1 MNQKIDPNVP
11 EEMRALAWL
20 FNHTLESHRHLDG
33 PSLTFILRH
42 GCGECQGFIYSGR
55 PLEELAD
62 LCKKLEQ
69 HHAGWKHKDTRK
81 VIWPY
86 DQPFKK

>member
-20 FNHTLESHRHLDG
+20 FNQTLEMQRSIEG
-33 PSLTFILRH
+33 FTASQFILRH
-42 GCGECQGFIYSGR
+42 GCGECLGYIYTGR

-62 LCKKLEQ
+62 LCKKLEE
-69 HHAGWKHKDTRK
+69 HHVSWKHHPDRMS
-81 VIWPY
+81 WP
-86 DQPFKK
+86 KK